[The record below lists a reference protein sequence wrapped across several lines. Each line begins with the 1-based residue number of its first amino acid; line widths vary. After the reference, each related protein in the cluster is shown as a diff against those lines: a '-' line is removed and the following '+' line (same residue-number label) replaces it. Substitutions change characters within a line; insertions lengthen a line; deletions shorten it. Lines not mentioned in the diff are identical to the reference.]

1 MKVLKTLIYKGKM
14 YEIGSDIEIEEKE
27 ILENCIKKGLVGEEI
42 YENTV
47 EETSKKTSKK
57 K

>member
-27 ILENCIKKGLVGEEI
+27 IIENCMKKGLIGEEK
-42 YENTV
+42 EV
-47 EETSKKTSKK
+47 EEVPKKANKK